1 MTLPLQLTRREL
13 LQTSTLGA
21 ALPTLSD
28 DDSATDESLPDI
40 DSIAAYLGIPSIS
53 YESVVG
59 ELWYRTVDPDP
70 DWSDDC
76 IYCIEQGIA
85 ALDSH
90 IATADLPQPAVIDAG
105 LELRVIPSATPNQP
119 PAAYQHFASLF
130 DPTAGDSDSENQS
143 GSSTVAGVTTSNLS
157 VGPYPGL
164 RHEQDATRTGD
175 DMSVLFYAQTLP
187 WGTIHWY
194 IAFDPGL
201 EITLQTDDHQA
212 WLHQRRDRDR
222 NWPAMAPKHH
232 WQGLHDSGRS
242 EKGRIRGE
250 VEPLVTAVGD
260 IDRSKLHRVTGSMA
274 GPSTVTHEAAL
285 SFGDETTH
293 TNR

>member
-1 MTLPLQLTRREL
+1 MTRLPRLSRREL
-13 LQTSTLGA
+13 LQTS
-21 ALPTLSD
+21 ALWPAVPVISGDVT
-28 DDSATDESLPDI
+28 AEDESLPTI

-53 YESVVG
+53 YESVAG

-70 DWSDDC
+70 DWSDNC

-85 ALDSH
+85 ALDGE

-130 DPTAGDSDSENQS
+130 DPTAGDSNSENQKDA
-143 GSSTVAGVTTSNLS
+143 STVAGVTTSKLS

-164 RHEQDATRTGD
+164 RYEQDATRTGD

-187 WGTIHWY
+187 WGTIHWD

-212 WLHQRRDRDR
+212 WLRQRRYRDS
-222 NWPAMAPKHH
+222 NWPAMAPKRH
-232 WQGLHDSGRS
+232 WQELHDGGRS
-242 EKGRIRGE
+242 EKGRVRGE
-250 VEPLVTAVGD
+250 IEPLVSAAGD
-260 IDRSKLHRVTGSMA
+260 IDRSKLHRVAGSMTGS
-274 GPSTVTHEAAL
+274 STVAHEAAL

-293 TNR
+293 ANR